1 MSNER
6 KNKRV
11 ENCLLIATI
20 CIVAA
25 ILWVVLETSE
35 TAFAKKPGGGGEE
48 AGPPCIIFDDVVG
61 DSVQSDDGTPYCHDP
76 KAKIT
81 VEFTQDGHLRL
92 DTNSSNKT
100 NVGREL
106 YIDFGEPIT
115 VTSPRTGEWV
125 TFTTTDEIS
134 TDCKPDASLSV
145 GGWQDNFNFLTM
157 SMDEERNDINMGI
170 NLMLHFPNDRQET
183 PVFIK
188 LWPIPLDNGR
198 HCYDSDPV
206 LVRCV
211 GTDANGDANLWRI
224 ETQEFDHDGD
234 GSLNEDPIDDI
245 DNDEDGQIDED
256 PPGARACVSQYPFG
270 LYEDDLSIGI
280 RLLSFGMTVT
290 SGVP

>member
-1 MSNER
+1 MSIKS
-6 KNKRV
+6 KNKRIGIYLMV
-11 ENCLLIATI
+11 VST
-20 CIVAA
+20 CIV
-25 ILWVVLETSE
+25 LVGLLTVLVTPE
-35 TAFAKKPGGGGEE
+35 TAFAKRPEGGGEE
-48 AGPPCIIFDDVVG
+48 AGPPCIIFDDVG

-76 KAKIT
+76 KTKIT
-81 VEFTQDGHLRL
+81 VEFTQDGHLGL

-100 NVGREL
+100 DVGRGL

-115 VTSPRTGEWV
+115 ITSPRTGEWV

-134 TDCKPDASLSV
+134 TDYKPDASLSV

-157 SMDEERNDINMGI
+157 NMGEERNDINMGI
-170 NLMLHFPNDRQET
+170 NLLLHFPNDRQET

-206 LVRCV
+206 VVRCV

-270 LYEDDLSIGI
+270 LYEDDLTIGI
-280 RLLSFGMTVT
+280 HLLSFGMTVT
-290 SGVP
+290 SGVQ

>member
-1 MSNER
+1 MSN
-6 KNKRV
+6 KNRNKKV
-11 ENCLLIATI
+11 ETGLVFAATGV
-20 CIVAA
+20 IVAS
-25 ILWVVLETSE
+25 LWAVLVTSE

-48 AGPPCIIFDDVVG
+48 AGPHCIIFDDVG

-81 VEFTQDGHLRL
+81 VEFTQDGHLGL

-100 NVGREL
+100 NVGRDL
-106 YIDFGEPIT
+106 YIDFGEQIT

-134 TDCKPDASLSV
+134 TDYKPDASLSV

-157 SMDEERNDINMGI
+157 NMGEERNDINLCI
-170 NLMLHFPNDRQET
+170 TLMLHFPNDRQET

-188 LWPIPLDNGR
+188 LAPTSLDNGR
-198 HCYDSDPV
+198 HCLDSDPV

-211 GTDANGDANLWRI
+211 GTDANGNANQWRI
-224 ETQEFDHDGD
+224 ETGLDNDGD
-234 GSLNEDPIDDI
+234 GRLNEDPIDGI
-245 DNDEDGQIDED
+245 DNDDDGSTDED
-256 PPGARACVSQYPFG
+256 FVDGRACVSQDPFG
-270 LYEDDLSIGI
+270 LYEDDLTIGI

-290 SGVP
+290 SGVQ

>member
-1 MSNER
+1 MSIKS
-6 KNKRV
+6 KNKRIGI
-11 ENCLLIATI
+11 CLMVVST
-20 CIVAA
+20 CIVLAG
-25 ILWVVLETSE
+25 LLTVLVTSE

-48 AGPPCIIFDDVVG
+48 IGPPCIIFDDNVG

-81 VEFTQDGHLRL
+81 VEFTQDGHLGL

-125 TFTTTDEIS
+125 TFTRTDEIF
-134 TDCKPDASLSV
+134 TDYKPDASLSV

-157 SMDEERNDINMGI
+157 NMGEERNDINMGI
-170 NLMLHFPNDRQET
+170 NLMLHFPNDRMET

-206 LVRCV
+206 VVRCV
-211 GTDANGDANLWRI
+211 GTDANGNANQWRI
-224 ETQEFDHDGD
+224 ETGLDNDEDGK
-234 GSLNEDPIDDI
+234 LNEDPIDGI
-245 DNDEDGQIDED
+245 DNDGDGRIDED
-256 PPGARACVSQYPFG
+256 PIDHGRACVSQDPFG
-270 LYEDDLSIGI
+270 LYEDDLTIGI
-280 RLLSFGMTVT
+280 HLLSFGMTVT
-290 SGVP
+290 SGVQ